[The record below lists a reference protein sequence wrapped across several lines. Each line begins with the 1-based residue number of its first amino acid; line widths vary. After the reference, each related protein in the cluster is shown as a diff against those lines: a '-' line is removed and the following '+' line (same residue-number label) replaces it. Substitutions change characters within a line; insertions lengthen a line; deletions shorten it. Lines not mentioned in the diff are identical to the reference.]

1 MALTKKA
8 ELYKNVISL
17 CIKLDL
23 YYQFQHYRYTTTNY
37 WQLQYKII
45 KCKLI
50 NKHLIIKKL
59 LYPLPH
65 DIELEIYKYL

>member
-23 YYQFQHYRYTTTNY
+23 YYELQHYRYTTTNY
-37 WQLQYKII
+37 WELQY
-45 KCKLI
+45 
-50 NKHLIIKKL
+50 NLIIKKFINRHL
-59 LYPLPH
+59 IRRQILYRLPFNV
-65 DIELEIYKYL
+65 ELEIYKYL

>member
-1 MALTKKA
+1 MAFTKKA

-23 YYQFQHYRYTTTNY
+23 YYQFQHYRYTTTDY
-37 WQLQYKII
+37 WELQYKII
-45 KCKLI
+45 KCKFI
-50 NKHLIIKKL
+50 NRHLIIKKL